1 MPALLPAAGLLPVP
15 LPKRKW
21 EDQANGGVPGESS
34 GRKQPQKSEARA
46 AKQVKVEETGVDPKV
61 LKTAFLKMVKLM
73 NENEADKKNYWA
85 NGKLSQLKCPVC
97 QRYAEKSESPV
108 GLVLCLDVLI
118 ECTIKKIKMFKLDVH
133 A

>member
-1 MPALLPAAGLLPVP
+1 MPALLPTAGLLPVP
-15 LPKRKW
+15 VPKRKW
-21 EDQANGGVPGESS
+21 EDQVNGGVPGESS
-34 GRKQPQKSEARA
+34 GRKQQQKSEMRA

-61 LKTAFLKMVKLM
+61 LKSAFLKMVKLM
-73 NENEADKKNYWA
+73 NENEADKKNYRT

-108 GLVLCLDVLI
+108 GLILCLDVFT
-118 ECTIKKIKMFKLDVH
+118 ECRIKKIEMFRLDVH